1 VQCVSRALDG
11 CCKDRELRVD
21 RALQPASGVRNN
33 GASGDTPWLTRFS
46 SRRPAYQTDQR
57 ASLDW
62 IAEAHATSTAVR
74 EGLTEAQRLALRDR
88 VRRVIDR
95 CACGPAHIRQR
106 GHVLAEIGSTAWD
119 QAQLYDL
126 VRHPHGRGSGERS
139 RIFAAIAG
147 EYLDAEYA
155 ADTAPPRDVIHVT
168 CTGYVSPSAA
178 QRLVERKG
186 WGDRTRVTHAYHMG
200 CYAAFPAIRMAAG
213 ALRTPSPLAAAGAP
227 ARVDVVHTELCSLHF
242 DPGTTSVEQLV
253 VQSLFADGFIRYAV
267 TDLQQGPSLRVLA
280 LAEAIVPDSADAMGW
295 MMSDYGMEMILD
307 RNVPEHIGRALRGFV
322 IELYRRA
329 GLDLGV
335 HLKRSVAAVHPGGP
349 RIIDRVREVLE
360 LDEDQVRLSR
370 EVLYDYGNMSSA
382 TLPHIWMRVLDDA
395 SVPAGALV
403 LSLAFGP
410 GLTVCGGLFRK
421 A

>member
-1 VQCVSRALDG
+1 MQT
-11 CCKDRELRVD
+11 
-21 RALQPASGVRNN
+21 ASDVRNH
-33 GASGDTPWLTRFS
+33 GASEDMPSLSRFS

-62 IAEAHATSTAVR
+62 IAEAHAASAAVR
-74 EGLTEAQRLALRDR
+74 EGLTESARVALRDR

-95 CACGPAHIRQR
+95 CACGPEHIRRR

-119 QAQLYDL
+119 QAALYDL
-126 VRHPHGRGSGERS
+126 ERHPHGRGSGERS
-139 RIFAAIAG
+139 RVFADIVGA
-147 EYLDAEYA
+147 YLEAEYE
-155 ADTAPPRDVIHVT
+155 ADTAPPRDLIHVT

-178 QRLVERKG
+178 QRVVDRKR

-200 CYAAFPAIRMAAG
+200 CYAAFPAIRLAIG
-213 ALRTPSPLAAAGAP
+213 ALRTPAPLAPAGATG
-227 ARVDVVHTELCSLHF
+227 RVDVVHTELCSLHF
-242 DPGTTSVEQLV
+242 DPGTTSIEQLV

-267 TDLQQGPSLRVLA
+267 TDGSTGAPKEPSLRVLA

-307 RNVPEHIGRALRGFV
+307 RNVPEHIGRVLRGFV
-322 IELYRRA
+322 SELYRRA
-329 GLDLGV
+329 GLDLGA
-335 HLKRSVAAVHPGGP
+335 HLGRSVAAVHPGGP

-360 LDEDQVRLSR
+360 LDQDQVRLSR
-370 EVLYDYGNMSSA
+370 EVLSDYGNMSSA
-382 TLPHIWMRVLDDA
+382 TLPHIWMRALDDP

-410 GLTVCGGLFRK
+410 GLTVCGGLFQK

>member
-1 VQCVSRALDG
+1 MPSL
-11 CCKDRELRVD
+11 
-21 RALQPASGVRNN
+21 S
-33 GASGDTPWLTRFS
+33 RFS
-46 SRRPAYQTDQR
+46 SRRPAYETDQR
-57 ASLDW
+57 ATLDW
-62 IAEAHATSTAVR
+62 IAEAHATSAAVR
-74 EGLTEAQRLALRDR
+74 EGLTDAARVALRDR

-95 CACGPAHIRQR
+95 CGCGPEHIHRR
-106 GHVLAEIGSTAWD
+106 GHVLAEMGSTAWD
-119 QAQLYDL
+119 QATLYDL
-126 VRHPHGRGSGERS
+126 VRHPHGQGSGARS
-139 RIFAAIAG
+139 RAFADIVG
-147 EYLDAEYA
+147 QYLDAEYA
-155 ADTAPPRDVIHVT
+155 ADTAPPRDLIHVT

-178 QRLVERKG
+178 QRVVERKG

-200 CYAAFPAIRMAAG
+200 CYAAFPAMRMATG
-213 ALRTPSPLAAAGAP
+213 ALRTPSSMAVAGAP

-242 DPGTTSVEQLV
+242 DPGTTSIEQLV

-267 TDLQQGPSLRVLA
+267 TDTITGTRQGPSLRVLA
-280 LAEAIVPDSADAMGW
+280 LAEVIVPNSADAMGW

-307 RNVPEHIGRALRGFV
+307 RNVPEHIGRELRGFV

-335 HLKRSVAAVHPGGP
+335 HLRGSVAAVHPGGP

-360 LDEDQVRLSR
+360 LDEDQVRHSR
-370 EVLYDYGNMSSA
+370 EVLRDYGNMSSA
-382 TLPHIWMRVLDDA
+382 TLPHIWMRVLDDP